1 MKKLTLALAMAIM
14 TTGSAFASP
23 FINGGFEDG
32 NTNGWATGAGYRG
45 VTSNANMAPGLFL
58 PGGSLYNAAN
68 TNHSSIISAGT
79 VDPLLGNLLGSTVY
93 NGNYSYRA
101 EDTSSGGYAS
111 VISQKVTNYTDAN
124 IFFAW
129 KAVLE
134 NGGHSD
140 DESALMMIVLHDDT
154 ANTDVIRRVYNAGN
168 GGGGVDGRFSTSG
181 DFFYTSQWQLEQ
193 LTIDASLSGH
203 DFTLS
208 LLAADCEPAAHTG
221 YAYLD
226 GFGSVLPPADVP
238 EPMSLALLGAG
249 LAGMGVVRR
258 RKQK

>member
-1 MKKLTLALAMAIM
+1 MKKLSLALAIALMS
-14 TTGSAFASP
+14 TGSAFASP
-23 FINGGFEDG
+23 FVNGGFEDG
-32 NTNGWATGAGYRG
+32 NTSGWTTGAGYRG
-45 VTSNANMAPGLFL
+45 NTLNAGMTPDLFL
-58 PGGSLYNAAN
+58 PSGALYNASY
-68 TNHSSIISAGT
+68 TNHSSLISAGT
-79 VDPLLGNLLGSTVY
+79 VDPILGGLLGSTVY

-101 EDTSSGGYAS
+101 EDTTSGGYAS

-154 ANTDVIRRVYNAGN
+154 NNTDVIRRVYNAGD
-168 GGGGVDGRFSTSG
+168 GGGGVDGRFSSSG

-193 LTIDASLSGH
+193 LNIDASLSGH

-208 LLAADCEPAAHTG
+208 LLAADCNPTAHTG

-226 GFGSVLPPADVP
+226 GFGAVLPPADVP
-238 EPMSLALLGAG
+238 EPMSIALFGLG
-249 LAGMGVVRR
+249 LTGMAAVRR
-258 RKQK
+258 RKKK